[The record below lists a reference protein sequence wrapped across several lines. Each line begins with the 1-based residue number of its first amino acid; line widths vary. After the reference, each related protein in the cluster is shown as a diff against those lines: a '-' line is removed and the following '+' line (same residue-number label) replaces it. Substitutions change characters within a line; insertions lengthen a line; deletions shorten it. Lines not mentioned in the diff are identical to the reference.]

1 MDYNAASATEIAKE
15 TVMTDHSTTRRSIIL
30 GAAGGLI
37 AASAQ
42 AAPAQ
47 LKMADIK
54 KEADVACLYHCDY
67 GDQPRFAQTLNN
79 ISNHYSVYGSDPFG
93 LQLALVVHS
102 VGIKFFLSTLEGT
115 PWKDEV
121 IPAETFE
128 RLTALSKNGL
138 KVYLCEITFKR
149 LNIDKAKVKDAP
161 FISFVPSGV
170 AAVAAL
176 QSKGFAYL
184 KVG

>member
-1 MDYNAASATEIAKE
+1 
-15 TVMTDHSTTRRSIIL
+15 MTDDSSATTRRGIIL

-42 AAPAQ
+42 AAPAS

-54 KEADVACLYHCDY
+54 KEGDVACLYHCDY

-79 ISNHYSVYGSDPFG
+79 NGSDPFG

-149 LNIDKAKVKDAP
+149 LNIDTAKVKEAP

-170 AAVAAL
+170 ATVAAL
-176 QSKGFAYL
+176 QSKGFSYL